1 VFELNSQIIMLEER
15 IDQLKNKMEEEG
27 VKMTDTSPLSKIKA
41 SINDLKKEISGLDIK
56 IGVINH

>member
-1 VFELNSQIIMLEER
+1 MLEER